1 MAALGWRVSCSMET
15 LVSPSPRR
23 KSSKLEM
30 GEKGGGGVVSHWW
43 VWYGFGRVGLG
54 RARPGG
60 MILVTGKR
68 YPNIRD

>member
-1 MAALGWRVSCSMET
+1 
-15 LVSPSPRR
+15 
-23 KSSKLEM
+23 M